1 MDKIAKTKRAM
12 RLREWSEMY
21 RAYQASGK
29 TVSAWCEEQELSPKT
44 FYYRLQKIRE
54 SELKCSEKHEIVPLS
69 PSPCALPTDNI
80 SCIKIIGNGITVE
93 LPENASAETITAI
106 LRGLR

>member
-12 RLREWSEMY
+12 RLQEWSEMY

-44 FYYRLQKIRE
+44 FYYRLRKIRE
-54 SELKCSEKHEIVPLS
+54 SALKCSEKHEVVPQVYLVCGYTDMRRGIDGLAAIVQQNYRL
-69 PSPCALPTDNI
+69 
-80 SCIKIIGNGITVE
+80 
-93 LPENASAETITAI
+93 
-106 LRGLR
+106 

>member
-12 RLREWSEMY
+12 RLQEWSEMY

-29 TVSAWCEEQELSPKT
+29 TVSAWCEEQELLPKT

-54 SELKCSEKHEIVPLS
+54 SELECSEKHEIVPLS
-69 PSPCALPTDNI
+69 PLPANTQMH
-80 SCIKIIGNGITVE
+80 STTCIKIIGNGITVE

-106 LRGLR
+106 LRGIR